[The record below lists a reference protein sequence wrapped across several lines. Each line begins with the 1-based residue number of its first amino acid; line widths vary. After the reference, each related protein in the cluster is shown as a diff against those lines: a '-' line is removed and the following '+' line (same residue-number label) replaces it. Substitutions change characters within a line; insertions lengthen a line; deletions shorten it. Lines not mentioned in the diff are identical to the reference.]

1 MSEEYTLVRDI
12 VYDHNE
18 RMLNIRKYYPFFK
31 LADISLSQY
40 KEGKFAVLDMG
51 YIVMAVLRFFIE
63 ENNFREKMVT
73 YNEYMTFMQD
83 VLKRDFELVIEED
96 EEKEL
101 IAYIFDKLKN
111 DGKPFSYEYFDPVSK
126 QRKTVRTKILDNK
139 IVDDNVVYYIT
150 SDAIEFYL
158 DTKEIKDESNITIA
172 QVLLTKM
179 ISTRNF
185 KGGTEVVSRINNEV
199 SRLISKK
206 NEILGI
212 LSYDIFEGIKAYEG
226 FIKTTVKW
234 FDEEQKLFDKNKQ
247 LIEQALRAG
256 EEDNKFYEA
265 MEDIYHLES
274 ELNRAMN
281 KHSELLNAC
290 TILQAKADEMVVQAK
305 FNRLK
310 SSFDFRKV
318 LSDMI
323 KSDNTDNLNLFT
335 KPLLKLNV
343 KKTFSLTLID
353 NMLNMRTE
361 AMEDGEKV
369 NENKYDENFK
379 YDDEIEDERIYE
391 NHRIFLMSLFDMLIA
406 NEEFDLMRYNEELVK
421 KLGKNVLKNG
431 DYYSFVTHLCQKS
444 SYDMSEVIEKPDTF
458 LEGFMKK
465 VITEESGGAKYK
477 YLTFRID
484 FPEDNEILENMGNEI
499 VNVHFRNGAQ

>member
-73 YNEYMTFMQD
+73 YNEYMAFMQD

-212 LSYDIFEGIKAYEG
+212 LSYDIFEGIKAYES

>member
-212 LSYDIFEGIKAYEG
+212 LSYDIFEGIKAYES

-343 KKTFSLTLID
+343 KKTFSLTLLD

-361 AMEDGEKV
+361 AMEDGEKI

-379 YDDEIEDERIYE
+379 YDDEIEDDRISE
-391 NHRIFLMSLFDMLIA
+391 NHRIFLMILFDMLIA
-406 NEEFDLMRYNEELVK
+406 NEEFDLMQYPEELVK

-444 SYDMSEVIEKPDTF
+444 LYDMSEVIEKPDTF

-484 FPEDNEILENMGNEI
+484 FLEDNEILENMGNEI

>member
-18 RMLNIRKYYPFFK
+18 RMLNIKKYYPFFK
-31 LADISLSQY
+31 LADISFSQY
-40 KEGKFAVLDMG
+40 KDGKFAVLDMG

-73 YNEYMTFMQD
+73 YNEYMSFMQD
-83 VLKRDFELVIEED
+83 MLKRDFELVIDAE

-101 IAYIFDKLKN
+101 IAYIFDKIKN

-126 QRKTVRTKILDNK
+126 KRKTVRTKILDNK
-139 IVDDNVVYYIT
+139 VTDDNVVYYIT
-150 SDAIEFYL
+150 ADAIEFYL

-179 ISTRNF
+179 ISNRNF
-185 KGGTEVVSRINNEV
+185 KGGTEVISRINNEV
-199 SRLISKK
+199 NRLISKK

-212 LSYDIFEGIKAYEG
+212 MSYDIFEGIKSYES
-226 FIKTTVKW
+226 FVKTTVKW

-265 MEDIYHLES
+265 MEDIYQLES

-290 TILQAKADEMVVQAK
+290 TVLQAKADEMVIQAK
-305 FNRLK
+305 FNRLR
-310 SSFDFRKV
+310 SAFDFRKV
-318 LSDMI
+318 ISEMI
-323 KSDNTDNLNLFT
+323 TDDNTNNLELFI
-335 KPLLKLNV
+335 KPILKLNV
-343 KKTFSLTLID
+343 RKTFSLTMLD
-353 NMLNMRTE
+353 NMLNMR
-361 AMEDGEKV
+361 MESVEKGEKIKTT
-369 NENKYDENFK
+369 EYDDDFK

-391 NHRIFLMSLFDMLIA
+391 NHKIFLKILFDMLIE
-406 NEEFDLMRYNEELVK
+406 NETFDLKKYNEKLVEI
-421 KLGKNVLKNG
+421 LGKRVLKNG
-431 DYYSFVTHLCQKS
+431 DYYSFITHLCQKS
-444 SYDMSEVIEKPDTF
+444 EYDMCVTVEKPDTF
-458 LEGFMKK
+458 LEGFMKQ
-465 VITEESGGAKYK
+465 VITEDNDTSEYK
-477 YLTFRID
+477 HIKFRID
-484 FPEDNEILENMGNEI
+484 FLENEEILENMGNEI
-499 VNVHFRNGAQ
+499 LNVKFEKYK